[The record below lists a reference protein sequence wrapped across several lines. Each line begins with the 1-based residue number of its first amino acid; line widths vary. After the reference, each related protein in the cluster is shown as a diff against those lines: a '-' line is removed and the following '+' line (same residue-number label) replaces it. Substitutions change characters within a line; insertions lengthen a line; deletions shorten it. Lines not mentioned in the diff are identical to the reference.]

1 MPGGMDESPNKG
13 ESTIPLKRVKHG
25 YKIVT
30 AVPEP
35 PVEERWGV
43 TGKPEDIRTRSQV
56 KEANRGMGS
65 EQTRGAMDTG
75 GRGGVTQGVN

>member
-25 YKIVT
+25 YEIVT

-35 PVEERWGV
+35 PVEERWGIM
-43 TGKPEDIRTRSQV
+43 GKPEDTRTHSQA
-56 KEANRGMGS
+56 KEANRGTGS
-65 EQTRGAMDTG
+65 EQM
-75 GRGGVTQGVN
+75 